1 MGDFCT
7 PFPQLLVLCY
17 NSPEWLSKSNMTE
30 ACSHETKDSE
40 FSGNS
45 VAFSYLHRYL
55 VYFTVICADGPRCE
69 WENPPAVPASH
80 GVRAQ
85 PRGPA

>member
-30 ACSHETKDSE
+30 ACSHEAKDSE
-40 FSGNS
+40 VSGNS

-55 VYFTVICADGPRCE
+55 VY
-69 WENPPAVPASH
+69 
-80 GVRAQ
+80 
-85 PRGPA
+85 